1 MSDVSQKYLKDADGN
16 IFSPVVSI
24 DSIYNG
30 TGDSLE
36 QIINKLI
43 DDKILADNMK
53 KYPVGKIVM
62 STENINPS
70 EYLGFGTWK
79 AWGSGRVPV
88 GVNTENSDFNT
99 VEKEGG
105 EQSHSLTINEIPKHS
120 HDFNATTGS
129 NGSHKHSFSA
139 TTGGSG
145 SHSHTP
151 GSGSNTA
158 WLGYAQTGTVSRNRI
173 NIDSNGSRYFFAST
187 NQSDLVYITGTN
199 NTGNHT
205 HKVSGNTGSTG
216 SHTHTVSG
224 NTGSVGSGQSFSIMP
239 PYITCYMWKRIS

>member
-1 MSDVSQKYLKDADGN
+1 MSEVSQKYLKDENGDV
-16 IFSPVVSI
+16 FSPVVSI

-53 KYPVGKIVM
+53 KYPVGKIVL
-62 STENINPS
+62 STENINPA

-79 AWGSGRVPV
+79 AWGSGKVPV
-88 GVNTENSDFNT
+88 GVDTENSNFNT

-105 EQSHSLTINEIPKHS
+105 EQSHSLTINEIPEHS
-120 HDFNATTGS
+120 HDFNVTTGS
-129 NGSHKHSFSA
+129 NGSHQHSFSA
-139 TTGGSG
+139 TTSSSGTHQHTGNKLESGVNSSSSAAVNDLVRPDGMSGTKCNVGNSTG
-145 SHSHTP
+145 SHTHT
-151 GSGSNTA
+151 
-158 WLGYAQTGTVSRNRI
+158 
-173 NIDSNGSRYFFAST
+173 
-187 NQSDLVYITGTN
+187 
-199 NTGNHT
+199 
-205 HKVSGNTGSTG
+205 VSGNTGSTG

-224 NTGSVGSGQSFSIMP
+224 NTGSTGSGQSFSIMP

>member
-62 STENINPS
+62 STENINPA

-105 EQSHSLTINEIPKHS
+105 EQSHSLTIDEIPEHS
-120 HDFNATTGS
+120 HDFNATTRS
-129 NGSHKHSFSA
+129 NGNHQHDFSA
-139 TTGGSG
+139 TT
-145 SHSHTP
+145 
-151 GSGSNTA
+151 
-158 WLGYAQTGTVSRNRI
+158 SR
-173 NIDSNGSRYFFAST
+173 
-187 NQSDLVYITGTN
+187 
-199 NTGNHT
+199 TGNHQHT
-205 HKVSGNTGSTG
+205 GNRLESGVSSSSSAAVNDLVRPDGMSGTKCDVGNTTG
-216 SHTHTVSG
+216 NHTHTVSG
-224 NTGSVGSGQSFSIMP
+224 NTGNTGAHTHTVSGNTGNTGGGQSFSIMP

>member
-1 MSDVSQKYLKDADGN
+1 MSEVSQKYLKDENGDV
-16 IFSPVVSI
+16 FSPVVSI

-53 KYPVGKIVM
+53 KYPVGKIVL
-62 STENINPS
+62 STENINPA

-88 GVNTENSDFNT
+88 GVNTENSNFNT

-139 TTGGSG
+139 TTSRTGNHQHTGNRLESG
-145 SHSHTP
+145 
-151 GSGSNTA
+151 
-158 WLGYAQTGTVSRNRI
+158 VSSSSSAAVN
-173 NIDSNGSRYFFAST
+173 
-187 NQSDLVYITGTN
+187 DLVRPDGMSGTRCDVGN
-199 NTGNHT
+199 NTGA
-205 HKVSGNTGSTG
+205 
-216 SHTHTVSG
+216 HTHTVSG
-224 NTGSVGSGQSFSIMP
+224 NTGNTGAHTHTVSGNTGNTGGGQSFSIMP